1 MPQQPRE
8 KQVTT
13 DSTTSASPASGASPI
28 AAIDLGSN
36 SFHLVIA
43 QECHGELR
51 LVERTGEK
59 TQLAA
64 GLENNR
70 IDAPTMERGWECLSR
85 MAQYCK
91 TMPAGSVR
99 AVGTSILRRAE
110 NSATFVRKAEEILGH
125 PVDVISGREEARLIY
140 LGVAHTHAADCD
152 QRLVIDIGGDST
164 ECIAG
169 EHFEPRLLESLNM
182 GCISWSRK
190 WFPDGKISR
199 EGFDKAYYAARLE
212 LTRIEHAFRSLG
224 WKEATGSSGS
234 IKTVHAIL
242 QELGHDSITRR
253 ALDLLKKELLRCKQA
268 DALSLP
274 ALKPERCGLFPGALA
289 ILCALFDS
297 LEIENM
303 TFSSGAL
310 REGMLYDMIGRNSHE
325 DVRLRTLRAMQERY
339 GVDTGHSSQIET
351 QLDTLL
357 AIARQPWKLTPEDE
371 QLVRGAAMV
380 HEIGMT
386 ISHHQFH
393 RHGAYI
399 LNNSDMFGF
408 TRRQQEYMA
417 LLVQGHRRSFPVQA
431 LLRLEKDSDIV
442 SRLVVLLRLAILLSQ
457 RYAGQGPAC
466 SCQIAG
472 SRITLSFPEQWL
484 DNNPLTRARCKKEQQ
499 ILARAGYN
507 LSYR

>member
-1 MPQQPRE
+1 M
-8 KQVTT
+8 T
-13 DSTTSASPASGASPI
+13 A
-28 AAIDLGSN
+28 L
-36 SFHLVIA
+36 H
-43 QECHGELR
+43 
-51 LVERTGEK
+51 
-59 TQLAA
+59 
-64 GLENNR
+64 
-70 IDAPTMERGWECLSR
+70 
-85 MAQYCK
+85 
-91 TMPAGSVR
+91 
-99 AVGTSILRRAE
+99 
-110 NSATFVRKAEEILGH
+110 
-125 PVDVISGREEARLIY
+125 
-140 LGVAHTHAADCD
+140 
-152 QRLVIDIGGDST
+152 
-164 ECIAG
+164 
-169 EHFEPRLLESLNM
+169 
-182 GCISWSRK
+182 
-190 WFPDGKISR
+190 
-199 EGFDKAYYAARLE
+199 
-212 LTRIEHAFRSLG
+212 
-224 WKEATGSSGS
+224 
-234 IKTVHAIL
+234 
-242 QELGHDSITRR
+242 RR

-339 GVDTGHSSQIET
+339 GVDTGHSNQIET
-351 QLDTLL
+351 QLETLL
-357 AIARQPWKLTPEDE
+357 TIARQPWKLTPEDE

-393 RHGAYI
+393 RHGCLYPEQ
-399 LNNSDMFGF
+399 LRYVRLLP
-408 TRRQQEYMA
+408 RRQQEYMA

-507 LSYR
+507 LSYPVEDPGLLC